1 MSTPRRY
8 TDAMTASK
16 FSAKSS
22 SQSATQPDS
31 RRLRC
36 TAALSRVMSAVS
48 ATSVMLAALAPVAFL
63 AACSSSVSPEVSL
76 VGARF
81 VERTS
86 DATLLELELDAANAG
101 SEPLKLRD
109 IEYEAR
115 TNTDTFT
122 ATRSAQAV
130 IPPFSSRRVVLPVA
144 IPRDLGDGPYTL
156 TVQGRMLY
164 VPNSVI
170 RDTMTDLGWPSPSSP
185 IAGDAVAEANAAAA
199 TPPQG
204 Q

>member
-8 TDAMTASK
+8 TDAMIESQP
-16 FSAKSS
+16 AK
-22 SQSATQPDS
+22 QPATQPASLHARLPAAPS
-31 RRLRC
+31 R
-36 TAALSRVMSAVS
+36 AMFAL
-48 ATSVMLAALAPVAFL
+48 LAALAPVALL

-86 DATLLELELDAANAG
+86 DATLLELDLDAANAG

-109 IEYEAR
+109 IQYEAR
-115 TNTDTFT
+115 TSSDTFT

>member
-1 MSTPRRY
+1 M
-8 TDAMTASK
+8 AG
-16 FSAKSS
+16 
-22 SQSATQPDS
+22 
-31 RRLRC
+31 L
-36 TAALSRVMSAVS
+36 AL
-48 ATSVMLAALAPVAFL
+48 LAFL
-63 AACSSSVSPEVSL
+63 PACSSPYSPEVSL
-76 VGARF
+76 AGARL

-86 DATLLELELDAANAG
+86 DATLLELDLDASNAG
-101 SEPLKLRD
+101 DEPLRMKD

-115 TNTDTFT
+115 TSGDTFT

-130 IPPFSSRRVVLPVA
+130 IPPFSTRRVVLPVA
-144 IPRDLGDGPYTL
+144 IPRDLGDGPYTIV
-156 TVQGRMLY
+156 VQGHMIY

-185 IAGDAVAEANAAAA
+185 VAGDAVAEANAAAA